1 MGLNWRINF
10 PLKNPE
16 PFQLQ
21 RKTKM
26 KQTLTKRI
34 ALRQAGKSPEILQ
47 GLIF

>member
-1 MGLNWRINF
+1 
-10 PLKNPE
+10 
-16 PFQLQ
+16 
-21 RKTKM
+21 M